1 MHPWLVPLST
11 ALEDAADPVTAS
23 GQQAYM
29 RDRFPFYGIKTPQ
42 RRSLLREHV
51 LKHGRPELEELPD
64 VVRACW
70 ALPQR
75 EYQYVGMELLSAA
88 SRKLGM
94 EYLPLIEE
102 SILTKS
108 WWDTVDHLAV
118 HAAGAVLL
126 RNRDQLEATNEHWLG
141 SGELWLLRTALIAQ
155 LSWKDHTQVDVLFGN
170 CAVLATHPDFFI
182 RKGIGWALRQYARTD
197 PMAVADFVRK
207 HSLSPLSEREALRG
221 ILKDGAQGSRS

>member
-1 MHPWLVPLST
+1 MHPWLVHLSA
-11 ALEDAADPVTAS
+11 ALEDAADPVTAN

-29 RDRFPFYGIKTPQ
+29 RDRFPFYGIKTPE
-42 RRSLLREHV
+42 RRARLREHV
-51 LKHGRPELEELPD
+51 LEHGRPELEELPEL
-64 VVRACW
+64 VHACW

-75 EYQYVGMELLSAA
+75 EYQYIGMELLSAA
-88 SRKLGM
+88 SGKLRM
-94 EYLPLIEE
+94 EHLPLIEE
-102 SILTKS
+102 LILTKS

-155 LSWKDHTQVDVLFGN
+155 LSWKERTQADILFRN
-170 CAVLATHPDFFI
+170 CAALATHPDFFI

-197 PMAVADFVRK
+197 PMAVADFVGK
-207 HSLSPLSEREALRG
+207 HSLSPLSEREALRRD
-221 ILKDGAQGSRS
+221 LQGRRTGK